1 MTYCFLLNNTRDE
14 AILIP
19 DVEGE
24 EEYLYTINLTKSLR
38 PYQHL
43 IKSWS
48 FTDDILLYQPQN
60 DISYSTLD
68 KYRALNFTTYNK
80 EAHLINV

>member
-1 MTYCFLLNNTRDE
+1 MAYRFLLNNTLAE

-19 DVEGE
+19 EGG
-24 EEYLYTINLTKSLR
+24 EEYLDTIHLTASLKQ
-38 PYQHL
+38 YQHL
-43 IKSWS
+43 IKTWS

-68 KYRALNFTTYNK
+68 KYRPLNFTTYNK
-80 EAHLINV
+80 EAHLIDV